1 MNRLF
6 MHQGAN
12 TSFGRQKFLGI
23 NAPPNF
29 QIEADLRK
37 KIVNKRISVLDC
49 EPSGCTLQPN

>member
-6 MHQGAN
+6 MQGAN
-12 TSFGRQKFLGI
+12 TSYGRQKFLGI